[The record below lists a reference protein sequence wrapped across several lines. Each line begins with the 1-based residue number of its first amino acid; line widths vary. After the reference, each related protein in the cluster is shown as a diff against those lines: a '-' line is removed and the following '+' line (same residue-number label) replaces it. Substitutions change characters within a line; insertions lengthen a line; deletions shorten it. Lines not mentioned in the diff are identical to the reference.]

1 MSTAI
6 TMHHGFSALV
16 AFGDLRFG
24 LHFGSRDRDSRR
36 AAKII
41 DIGSEHIDR
50 ERAAPIADR
59 SIDNLPS
66 APRAT
71 APVSTAAIEPVRRP
85 MFSYAP
91 SIVAQGSVSL
101 VRADTLV
108 GNILD
113 AVA

>member
-24 LHFGSRDRDSRR
+24 LHLGSRDRNRR

-41 DIGSEHIDR
+41 DIGSEHVDR